1 MFSTIISMLCVW
13 SVPPATYCI
22 VIFAMM
28 LLSLLETV
36 FVTHLMEKDSRE
48 QGVRERQAFLVEDPE
63 GEQDKAAS
71 PSSPSSPRTCE

>member
-1 MFSTIISMLCVW
+1 MLCVW

-36 FVTHLMEKDSRE
+36 LVTHLMEKDSRE
-48 QGVRERQAFLVEDPE
+48 QGVRERQAALVEDPE

>member
-1 MFSTIISMLCVW
+1 MHCVW

-36 FVTHLMEKDSRE
+36 LVTHLMEKDSQQKGVPERE
-48 QGVRERQAFLVEDPE
+48 AFLVEDLE
-63 GEQDKAAS
+63 GKQDKAAS
-71 PSSPSSPRTCE
+71 PSSPASPASPSSPSPCE